1 MWPNTFLTIAQIFLI
16 IFSSSL
22 FSALNVL
29 ILYKFLTYF
38 TRNNKTIQLITL
50 IYGLGTLTLIYSTVF
65 YSHALQAFLLFF
77 SFVLIIK
84 SIHQKNDN
92 NKLLIFSGILV
103 GISVTVS
110 LTSVVAILFLFFI
123 LIKTRKIEPLLLFTL
138 GCFIGSLPWFI
149 YNYTIFGNPLDFSY
163 KHMDPIIWPHLVGK
177 FGTKIPNPFIILRLL
192 IGPYRGLL
200 IYSPVIIFS
209 FIGLW
214 FMYKKY
220 KWESLLIISLFLS
233 FLLIN
238 SSWWAWEGGTS
249 FGPRHLLPTIP
260 FLMIPLVFSLEKIR
274 FEIIKPFIIV
284 SIFFMIIGLGPWE
297 WIGKPYTV
305 KLPKEI
311 ELKATTTLEPLA
323 NPLKDYYFKN
333 FIKNGPRARL
343 IESLIE
349 GRLNIRQE
357 FMVLKNNPLPFIT
370 ILPLILLI
378 ALIWYREINLK
389 EMIKLLKRNLDIF
402 FFLAIIIILFF

>member
-1 MWPNTFLTIAQIFLI
+1 
-16 IFSSSL
+16 
-22 FSALNVL
+22 
-29 ILYKFLTYF
+29 
-38 TRNNKTIQLITL
+38 
-50 IYGLGTLTLIYSTVF
+50 
-65 YSHALQAFLLFF
+65 
-77 SFVLIIK
+77 
-84 SIHQKNDN
+84 
-92 NKLLIFSGILV
+92 
-103 GISVTVS
+103 
-110 LTSVVAILFLFFI
+110 
-123 LIKTRKIEPLLLFTL
+123 
-138 GCFIGSLPWFI
+138 
-149 YNYTIFGNPLDFSY
+149 
-163 KHMDPIIWPHLVGK
+163 
-177 FGTKIPNPFIILRLL
+177 
-192 IGPYRGLL
+192 
-200 IYSPVIIFS
+200 
-209 FIGLW
+209 
-214 FMYKKY
+214 
-220 KWESLLIISLFLS
+220 
-233 FLLIN
+233 
-238 SSWWAWEGGTS
+238 
-249 FGPRHLLPTIP
+249 
-260 FLMIPLVFSLEKIR
+260 MIPLVFSLEKIR